1 VVTGHMLSLSA
12 GLWCAAK
19 KNCPIYPGPAQHV
32 LSWHLQPGQQKHHRW
47 QVWGRAQGLGWGCG
61 PKDLGLVAFCWSDNS
76 RTKSSWGRGYLA
88 YTPYHSLSSRE
99 VGSSSSQKL
108 QQSRQ
113 RSAAYGIGPHDLLS
127 LLQTKTKTKPTPP
140 KQNKNKKTQDH
151 LPRANSVHIG
161 TGWVL
166 QHQLLINKM
175 AHRLVLKPSDGDIFP
190 IQVPSSQ
197 MTLAHMSS

>member
-1 VVTGHMLSLSA
+1 MACGGPQRLQQNGREALGVVTGHMLSLSA

-127 LLQTKTKTKPTPP
+127 LLQTKTKPNQPP
-140 KQNKNKKTQDH
+140 QNKTKTKKLRIISPGLTLSTLGQDGSS
-151 LPRANSVHIG
+151 N
-161 TGWVL
+161 
-166 QHQLLINKM
+166 INY
-175 AHRLVLKPSDGDIFP
+175 
-190 IQVPSSQ
+190 
-197 MTLAHMSS
+197 